1 MLTQLDL
8 RNIIRIEENR
18 KEVNKMNAR
27 IEAVRKHEGLTQE
40 QFADRINLSR
50 NYLWMLENG
59 SRTPSD
65 RTISDICR
73 EFGVRE
79 AWLRTGEGEMFV
91 QDTQSEQVAAFLADL
106 TKDDSDTFKKRF
118 VEMLAGLSPADWEL
132 LERMAEKLTQKKR
145 GKPVKASLAWWLVAY
160 PIRWLAYTHT
170 SRSWRKSAF
179 SSSFRMALMVS
190 CRVMLQSSDWVYVQE
205 HYTTIRR

>member
-1 MLTQLDL
+1 M
-8 RNIIRIEENR
+8 NERIKKILEEL
-18 KEVNKMNAR
+18 
-27 IEAVRKHEGLTQE
+27 GLKKVE
-40 QFADRINLSR
+40 FAERLHISR
-50 NYLWMLENG
+50 PYASELCSG
-59 SRTPSD
+59 AKAPSD

-79 AWLRTGEGEMFV
+79 AWLREGEGEMFV

-145 GKPVKASLAWWLVAY
+145 GKPVKAPLAWWLVAH

-179 SSSFRMALMVS
+179 SSSFKMALM
-190 CRVMLQSSDWVYVQE
+190 
-205 HYTTIRR
+205 

>member
-1 MLTQLDL
+1 MNE
-8 RNIIRIEENR
+8 RIKKIIEELGLKKVDFANR
-18 KEVNKMNAR
+18 LH
-27 IEAVRKHEGLTQE
+27 ISQP
-40 QFADRINLSR
+40 FASELCS
-50 NYLWMLENG
+50 G
-59 SRTPSD
+59 AKAPSD

-79 AWLRTGEGEMFV
+79 AWLREGEGEMFV

-145 GKPVKASLAWWLVAY
+145 GKPVKASLAWWLAAH

-179 SSSFRMALMVS
+179 SSSFKMALM
-190 CRVMLQSSDWVYVQE
+190 
-205 HYTTIRR
+205 

>member
-1 MLTQLDL
+1 MNE
-8 RNIIRIEENR
+8 RIKKIIEELGLKKVDFANR
-18 KEVNKMNAR
+18 LH
-27 IEAVRKHEGLTQE
+27 ISQP
-40 QFADRINLSR
+40 FASELCS
-50 NYLWMLENG
+50 G
-59 SRTPSD
+59 AKSPSD

-132 LERMAEKLTQKKR
+132 LEHMAEKLTQKKEES
-145 GKPVKASLAWWLVAY
+145 P
-160 PIRWLAYTHT
+160 
-170 SRSWRKSAF
+170 
-179 SSSFRMALMVS
+179 
-190 CRVMLQSSDWVYVQE
+190 
-205 HYTTIRR
+205 

>member
-1 MLTQLDL
+1 MNE
-8 RNIIRIEENR
+8 RIKKIIEELGLKKVDFANR
-18 KEVNKMNAR
+18 LH
-27 IEAVRKHEGLTQE
+27 ISQP
-40 QFADRINLSR
+40 FASELCS
-50 NYLWMLENG
+50 G
-59 SRTPSD
+59 AKAPSD

-145 GKPVKASLAWWLVAY
+145 GKPVKASLV
-160 PIRWLAYTHT
+160 
-170 SRSWRKSAF
+170 
-179 SSSFRMALMVS
+179 
-190 CRVMLQSSDWVYVQE
+190 
-205 HYTTIRR
+205 

>member
-1 MLTQLDL
+1 M
-8 RNIIRIEENR
+8 NERIKKILEEL
-18 KEVNKMNAR
+18 
-27 IEAVRKHEGLTQE
+27 GLKKVE
-40 QFADRINLSR
+40 FAERLHISR
-50 NYLWMLENG
+50 PYASELCSG
-59 SRTPSD
+59 AKAPSD

-118 VEMLAGLSPADWEL
+118 IEMLAGLSPADWEL
-132 LERMAEKLTQKKR
+132 LEHMAEKLTQKKR
-145 GKPVKASLAWWLVAY
+145 GKPVKAPLAWWLAAH

-179 SSSFRMALMVS
+179 SSSFKMALM
-190 CRVMLQSSDWVYVQE
+190 
-205 HYTTIRR
+205 